1 MDTLADAALT
11 NAEGFRALAQAMSAA
26 AQPPPTT
33 RTGIGTTPDG
43 RSVTL
48 VEQHGQQPRMK
59 VGGKNRGGIQVRQR
73 QEAQR

>member
-43 RSVTL
+43 RSVRSWNNL
-48 VEQHGQQPRMK
+48 
-59 VGGKNRGGIQVRQR
+59 
-73 QEAQR
+73 ASSLA